1 MIETHEA
8 GRPTRTSPQG
18 APAIELVGLEK
29 RFGQVHAVRG
39 LDLTV
44 QQGEIVA
51 FLGPNGAGK
60 TTTIDMMLGLSTP
73 TAGTARVF
81 GMQPRDAIGRGLVA
95 AVMQTG
101 GLLKDLTVRETVD
114 LTASLFVQTRS
125 VDECLERAGI
135 ADIGDRKVHKCSGGQ
150 QQRLRFAMALV
161 SDHAL
166 VVLDEPTTGMD
177 VTGRRD
183 FWSAIRQDAQ
193 RGRTVLFATHYL
205 EEADQYADRI
215 ILVRKG
221 QLVADGTGAQIK
233 AMATGRTVRATM
245 TGLSDRE
252 LAAIPGVDSVELQGD
267 SVSLHSKDSDTVARY
282 LFANTNARDVEIT
295 ARGLEDAFIA
305 LTGDDESADRHVRI
319 EERGPE
325 RAAEARQT
333 IDEQGA

>member
-1 MIETHEA
+1 MMTTQQPGAMTVPE
-8 GRPTRTSPQG
+8 PQG

-29 RFGQVHAVRG
+29 SFGAVHAVRG

-44 QQGEIVA
+44 EQGEIVA

-73 TAGTARVF
+73 DAGSARVF
-81 GMQPRDAIGRGLVA
+81 GMDPRDAIGRGLVA

-101 GLLKDLTVRETVD
+101 GLLNDLTVRETVD

-125 VDECLERAGI
+125 VEECLARAGI
-135 ADIGDRKVHKCSGGQ
+135 ADIGDRRVHKCSGGQ

-161 SDHAL
+161 SDPAL

-215 ILVRKG
+215 VLVRKG
-221 QLVADGTGAQIK
+221 QIVADGTGAQIK
-233 AMATGRTVRATM
+233 AMATGRIVRATM
-245 TGLSDRE
+245 SGLSDQQ
-252 LAAIPGVDSVELQGD
+252 LAAIPGVDSVEVQGD
-267 SVSLHSKDSDTVARY
+267 SVSLHSKDSDAVARY
-282 LFANTNARDVEIT
+282 LFAHTNARDVEIT

-305 LTGDDESADRHVRI
+305 LTGDD
-319 EERGPE
+319 
-325 RAAEARQT
+325 Q
-333 IDEQGA
+333 QGA

>member
-1 MIETHEA
+1 MLA
-8 GRPTRTSPQG
+8 DPQG
-18 APAIELVGLEK
+18 APAIELVGLDK
-29 RFGQVHAVRG
+29 SFGPVHAVRG

-44 QQGEIVA
+44 EQGEIVA

-60 TTTIDMMLGLSTP
+60 TTTIDMMLGLSEP
-73 TAGTARVF
+73 DAGNARVF
-81 GMQPRDAIGRGLVA
+81 GMDPRDAIGRGLVA

-114 LTASLFVQTRS
+114 LTASLFVQTRT
-125 VDECLERAGI
+125 VQECLERAGI
-135 ADIGDRKVHKCSGGQ
+135 ADIGDRRVQKCSGGQ

-161 SDHAL
+161 SDPAL

-215 ILVRKG
+215 VLVRKG
-221 QLVADGTGAQIK
+221 QIVADGTGAQIK

-245 TGLSDRE
+245 TGFSDRE
-252 LAAIPGVDSVELQGD
+252 LAGIPGVESVELHGD
-267 SVSLHSKDSDTVARY
+267 SVSLHSKDSDSVARY

-305 LTGDDESADRHVRI
+305 LTGDESADRYVRN

-325 RAAEARQT
+325 RAAEARQA
-333 IDEQGA
+333 IDEQGV

>member
-1 MIETHEA
+1 MMTTEQA
-8 GRPTRTSPQG
+8 GATYVDDPQG

-29 RFGQVHAVRG
+29 KFGSVHAVRG

-44 QQGEIVA
+44 EQGEIVA

-60 TTTIDMMLGLSTP
+60 TTTIDMMLGLSRP
-73 TAGTARVF
+73 TTGTARVF
-81 GMQPRDAIGRGLVA
+81 GMSPRDAIGRGLVA

-135 ADIGDRKVHKCSGGQ
+135 ADIGDRKVQACSGGQ

-161 SDHAL
+161 SDPAL

-215 ILVRKG
+215 VLIRKG
-221 QLVADGTGAQIK
+221 QVVADGTGAQIK
-233 AMATGRTVRATM
+233 AMAAGRTVRATL

-252 LAAIPGVDSVELQGD
+252 LAGIPGVDSVELYGD
-267 SVSLHSKDSDTVARY
+267 SVLLHSKDSDTVARY
-282 LFANTNARDVEIT
+282 LFTNTNARDVEIT

-305 LTGDDESADRHVRI
+305 LTGDDE
-319 EERGPE
+319 EEASR
-325 RAAEARQT
+325 
-333 IDEQGA
+333 